1 MAPSSGFYFRR
12 LAGHVFVTTFR
23 TFVTLPAGTKPDP
36 ILDMLISQTSSSLFV
51 SPYLIPHVYVYSC
64 RMDNLRAAPTKSPAN
79 LVCNRQNKSARNANA
94 SSTTRHDLRFVGS
107 IAMGS
112 RDDNVGP
119 ASPVRCIGGKTVACF
134 PQLRSPDRGVREPLI
149 PSGRATSG
157 HHAGVA
163 RSGSRSGSSPGYS
176 DLSDDKDDTEPTV
189 TGRKDRE
196 LEQFTVY
203 PRGGAAMG
211 T

>member
-1 MAPSSGFYFRR
+1 MELTSATAVRDVHLHHVCDGGVESSEGAPENGVRHWEQCATLWPPRSSGFYFRR
-12 LAGHVFVTTFR
+12 LATCLSSTIR

-36 ILDMLISQTSSSLFV
+36 ILDMFVRETSSSLFV
-51 SPYLIPHVYVYSC
+51 FPYLIPHVYGHSC
-64 RMDNLRAAPTKSPAN
+64 GMDNLEPRPTKSPAN

-149 PSGRATSG
+149 PSGRATP
-157 HHAGVA
+157 AW
-163 RSGSRSGSSPGYS
+163 
-176 DLSDDKDDTEPTV
+176 
-189 TGRKDRE
+189 
-196 LEQFTVY
+196 
-203 PRGGAAMG
+203 
-211 T
+211 